1 MNGGMVNCEWLIV
14 KSEMLRLLPCRTLR
28 SRYARNDKRESATP
42 SARARD
48 DKEGR
53 LLPFRTLRSRY
64 ARNDKMGY
72 EIASFQDAAQSLR
85 SQ

>member
-1 MNGGMVNCEWLIV
+1 VLAGNYEIA
-14 KSEMLRLLPCRTLR
+14 SLR
-28 SRYARNDKRESATP
+28 SRFARNDKRGCEIASLQDAW
-42 SARARD
+42 
-48 DKEGR
+48 R

-72 EIASFQDAAQSLR
+72 EIASLQDAAQSLR